1 VAGDIERLKELR
13 ERTGAGMLDCKRAL
27 MESNGD
33 IDAAIQKLR
42 QWGLAAQAKRETKA
56 ATQGRIGY
64 YPGNDGHDATRGA
77 IVELNCETDFVAR
90 LDVFVGLVTKLA
102 EHMAKSGDRDA
113 DFTPEAVRAIFPVE
127 IEDLAASTG
136 ERLVIGQGIRLV
148 ADAARHEHI
157 GGYLHANG
165 NIGVLVRL
173 RCQSA
178 KGVQH
183 PATATLAHDLA
194 LQIAAASPAAPEF
207 IARDNVTEEVRERE
221 LEVYRARARE
231 EKKPDNLIDKIAQGG
246 LGKYLSTICLLEQ
259 PFIREADITVKQL
272 IERVGK
278 EVGEPIAVQRFV
290 RYRVGEAKSI
300 SAQSTR

>member
-1 VAGDIERLKELR
+1 MAGDIERLKELR
-13 ERTGAGMLDCKRAL
+13 ERTGAGILDCKRAL
-27 MESNGD
+27 TETNGD
-33 IDAAIQKLR
+33 IDAAIQRLR
-42 QWGLAAQAKRETKA
+42 QWGLAAQAKRETKV

-64 YPGNDGHDATRGA
+64 YPGNDGDDIARGA

-90 LDVFVGLVTKLA
+90 TEVFVGLVTKLA
-102 EHMAKSGDRDA
+102 EHMAKSGDQDA
-113 DFTPEAVRAIFPVE
+113 DFAPDQVLALFPTD

-136 ERLVIGQGIRLV
+136 ERLVVGQGVRLV
-148 ADAARHEHI
+148 ADASRHEHI

-178 KGVQH
+178 QGAQH
-183 PATATLAHDLA
+183 ATTATLAHDLA

-207 IARDNVTEEVRERE
+207 ISREDVTEEVRDRE

-231 EKKPDNLIDKIAQGG
+231 EKKPENLIDKIAQGG
-246 LGKYLSTICLLEQ
+246 LSKYLSTICLLEQ
-259 PFIREADITVKQL
+259 PFIREADITVAQL

-278 EVGEPIAVQRFV
+278 EASEPIAVQRFV
-290 RYRVGEAKSI
+290 RYRVGETKSI
-300 SAQSTR
+300 SAQSPR

>member
-27 MESNGD
+27 TETNGD
-33 IDAAIQKLR
+33 IDAAIQRLR

-64 YPGNDGHDATRGA
+64 YPGNDGDDTTRGA

-90 LDVFVGLVTKLA
+90 TDVFVGLVTKLA
-102 EHMAKSGDRDA
+102 GHMAKSGDTDA
-113 DFTPEAVRAIFPVE
+113 DFAPDQVLAMFPTD

-136 ERLVIGQGIRLV
+136 ERLVVGQGVRLV
-148 ADAARHEHI
+148 ADTARHEHI

-207 IARDNVTEEVRERE
+207 ISREDVTQGVRDRE

-231 EKKPDNLIDKIAQGG
+231 EKKPENLIDKIAQGG
-246 LGKYLSTICLLEQ
+246 LSKYLSTICLLEQ
-259 PFIREADITVKQL
+259 PFIREADITVAQL

-278 EVGEPIAVQRFV
+278 EAGEPIAAQRFV
-290 RYRVGEAKSI
+290 RYRVGETKSI